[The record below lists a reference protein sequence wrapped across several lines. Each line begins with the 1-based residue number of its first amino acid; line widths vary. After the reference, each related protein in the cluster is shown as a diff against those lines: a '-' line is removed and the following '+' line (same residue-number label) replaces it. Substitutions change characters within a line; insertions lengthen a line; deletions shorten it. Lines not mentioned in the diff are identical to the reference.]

1 MVFCSIRGSQHQT
14 IMLRNIHQDSLLN
27 AFFLSILATAGL
39 FYVNLGGSFLSAF
52 VDGLSIERDAAGFI
66 VSANKYGAAFGG
78 LLAAIFIKKLIWR
91 KSAYTLL
98 FILISIDII
107 SSQIPNA
114 NLLILIR
121 FLHGTIG
128 GFLVGIGLSVIARTS
143 FPDRVFGMLMVVQ
156 YSFGSI
162 GIFTVPRLVDAFGY
176 SAVFFVLITFSIMT
190 LLILPL
196 IPDPKEKE
204 ETISSSGVL
213 SLHSKVLLGICL
225 MSLFLFQ
232 ASNMGVADFAFELG
246 KDIDLTNNE
255 ISNLLTIANI
265 ISISGGAFAYLIA
278 TRFGRTLP
286 LLFGFTIASLF
297 TYLLNFSENITI
309 YFVANSVTGITW
321 GFVIPYLLGL
331 AATFDKYGQMAALA
345 GFVSKIG
352 LASGPLIA
360 SFLIIDYGFSAI
372 INLATFG
379 LLLGCVFA
387 VYASQQSSKIN
398 NE

>member
-1 MVFCSIRGSQHQT
+1 
-14 IMLRNIHQDSLLN
+14 MLKNIHQDSILN
-27 AFFLSILATAGL
+27 AFFLSIFATAGL

-52 VDGLSIERDAAGFI
+52 VDGLNIQRAAAGFI

-78 LLAAIFIKKLIWR
+78 LLAAIFIKKLVWR
-91 KSAYTLL
+91 TSAY
-98 FILISIDII
+98 ILILLLISTDII
-107 SSQIPNA
+107 SSQISNA
-114 NLLILIR
+114 NLLIFIR
-121 FLHGTIG
+121 FLHGSIG

-143 FPDRVFGMLMVVQ
+143 FPDKVFGMLMVVQ

-190 LLILPL
+190 LLILPM
-196 IPDPKEKE
+196 IPDPAEKKVAVNK
-204 ETISSSGVL
+204 SGTL
-213 SLHSKVLLGICL
+213 SFRAKALLTVCL

-255 ISNLLTIANI
+255 ISNLLTIANV
-265 ISISGGAFAYLIA
+265 ISISGGVLAYLIS

-286 LLFGFTIASLF
+286 LLIGFSIASLF

-309 YFVANSVTGITW
+309 YFIANSVTGITW

-360 SFLIIDYGFSAI
+360 SFLIIDFGFSVI
-372 INLATFG
+372 INLAAFG
-379 LLLGCVFA
+379 LLLGCILA
-387 VYASQQSSKIN
+387 VYASKQSSIVN

>member
-1 MVFCSIRGSQHQT
+1 
-14 IMLRNIHQDSLLN
+14 MLRNIHQDSLLN

-204 ETISSSGVL
+204 ETISTSGVL

>member
-1 MVFCSIRGSQHQT
+1 
-14 IMLRNIHQDSLLN
+14 MLRNIHQDSLLN

-39 FYVNLGGSFLSAF
+39 FYVNLGGPFLSAF
-52 VDGLSIERDAAGFI
+52 VDGLSVERDAAGFI

-114 NLLILIR
+114 NLLIFIR
-121 FLHGTIG
+121 FLHGSIG

-196 IPDPKEKE
+196 IPDPKDKE
-204 ETISSSGVL
+204 ETISTTGVL
-213 SLHSKVLLGICL
+213 SLHSKALLGICL

-379 LLLGCVFA
+379 LLLGCAFA
-387 VYASQQSSKIN
+387 VYASEQSSKIN

>member
-1 MVFCSIRGSQHQT
+1 
-14 IMLRNIHQDSLLN
+14 MLKNIHQDSILN

-52 VDGLSIERDAAGFI
+52 VDGLNIQRDAAGFI

-78 LLAAIFIKKLIWR
+78 LLAAIFIKKLVWR
-91 KSAYTLL
+91 KSAYILLL
-98 FILISIDII
+98 FLISIDII
-107 SSQIPNA
+107 SSQISNA

-121 FLHGTIG
+121 FLHGSIG

-143 FPDRVFGMLMVVQ
+143 FPDKVFGMLMVVQ

-176 SAVFFVLITFSIMT
+176 SAVFFVLITFSVMT
-190 LLILPL
+190 LLILPI
-196 IPDPKEKE
+196 IPDPEGKKVA
-204 ETISSSGVL
+204 INKSGTL
-213 SLHSKVLLGICL
+213 PFRAKVLLTICL

-246 KDIDLTNNE
+246 KDINLTNNE
-255 ISNLLTIANI
+255 ISNLLTIANV
-265 ISISGGAFAYLIA
+265 ISISGGVLAYLIA

-286 LLFGFTIASLF
+286 LLIGFSIASLF

-309 YFVANSVTGITW
+309 YFIANSVTGITW

-360 SFLIIDYGFSAI
+360 SFLIIDFGFSVI

-379 LLLGCVFA
+379 LLLGCILA
-387 VYASQQSSKIN
+387 VYASKQSSIVN

>member
-1 MVFCSIRGSQHQT
+1 
-14 IMLRNIHQDSLLN
+14 MLKNIHQDSILN
-27 AFFLSILATAGL
+27 AFFLSVFATAGL

-52 VDGLSIERDAAGFI
+52 VDGLNIQRDAAGFI

-78 LLAAIFIKKLIWR
+78 LLAAIFIKKLVWR
-91 KSAYTLL
+91 KSAYILL
-98 FILISIDII
+98 LLLISIDII
-107 SSQIPNA
+107 SSQISNA
-114 NLLILIR
+114 NLLIFIR
-121 FLHGTIG
+121 FLHGSIG

-143 FPDRVFGMLMVVQ
+143 FPDKVFGMLMVVQ
-156 YSFGSI
+156 YSFGSV

-176 SAVFFVLITFSIMT
+176 SSVFFVLITFSIMT
-190 LLILPL
+190 LLILPI
-196 IPDPKEKE
+196 IPDPAEKKVAVNK
-204 ETISSSGVL
+204 SGTL
-213 SLHSKVLLGICL
+213 SFRAKVLLTICL

-246 KDIDLTNNE
+246 KDIDLTNKE
-255 ISNLLTIANI
+255 ISNLLTIANV
-265 ISISGGAFAYLIA
+265 ISISGGVLAYLIA

-286 LLFGFTIASLF
+286 LLIGFSIASLF

-309 YFVANSVTGITW
+309 YFIANSITGITW

-360 SFLIIDYGFSAI
+360 SFLIIDFGFSVI
-372 INLATFG
+372 INLAAFG
-379 LLLGCVFA
+379 LLLGCILA
-387 VYASQQSSKIN
+387 VYASKQSSIAD

>member
-1 MVFCSIRGSQHQT
+1 
-14 IMLRNIHQDSLLN
+14 MLKNIHQDSILN
-27 AFFLSILATAGL
+27 AFFLSVFATAGL

-52 VDGLSIERDAAGFI
+52 VDGLNIQRDAAGFI

-78 LLAAIFIKKLIWR
+78 LLAAIFIKKLVWR
-91 KSAYTLL
+91 KSAYILL
-98 FILISIDII
+98 LLLISIDII
-107 SSQIPNA
+107 SSQISNA
-114 NLLILIR
+114 NLLIFIR
-121 FLHGTIG
+121 FLHGSIG

-143 FPDRVFGMLMVVQ
+143 FPDKVFGMLMVVQ
-156 YSFGSI
+156 YSFGSV

-176 SAVFFVLITFSIMT
+176 SSVFFVLITFSIMT
-190 LLILPL
+190 LLILPI
-196 IPDPKEKE
+196 IPDPAEKKVAVNK
-204 ETISSSGVL
+204 SGTL
-213 SLHSKVLLGICL
+213 SFRAKVLLTICL

-246 KDIDLTNNE
+246 KDIDLTNKE
-255 ISNLLTIANI
+255 ISNLLTIANV
-265 ISISGGAFAYLIA
+265 ISISGGVLAYLIA

-286 LLFGFTIASLF
+286 LLIGFSIASLF

-309 YFVANSVTGITW
+309 YFIANSVTGITW

-360 SFLIIDYGFSAI
+360 SFLIIDFGFSVI
-372 INLATFG
+372 INLAAFG
-379 LLLGCVFA
+379 LLLGCILA
-387 VYASQQSSKIN
+387 VYVSKQSSIVN

>member
-1 MVFCSIRGSQHQT
+1 
-14 IMLRNIHQDSLLN
+14 MLRNIHQDSLLN

-162 GIFTVPRLVDAFGY
+162 GIFTLPRLVDAFGY

-204 ETISSSGVL
+204 TVSSSGVL
-213 SLHSKVLLGICL
+213 SLHSKILLGICL

-309 YFVANSVTGITW
+309 YFIANSVTGITW

-387 VYASQQSSKIN
+387 VYSSQQSSKIN

>member
-204 ETISSSGVL
+204 ETVSSSGVL
-213 SLHSKVLLGICL
+213 SLHSKALLGICL

-246 KDIDLTNNE
+246 KDINLTNNE

-379 LLLGCVFA
+379 LLLGCLFA

>member
-1 MVFCSIRGSQHQT
+1 
-14 IMLRNIHQDSLLN
+14 MLKNIHQDSILN
-27 AFFLSILATAGL
+27 AFFLSIFATAGL

-52 VDGLSIERDAAGFI
+52 VDGLNIQRDAAGFI

-78 LLAAIFIKKLIWR
+78 LLAAIFIKKLVWR
-91 KSAYTLL
+91 KSAYILL
-98 FILISIDII
+98 LLLISIDII
-107 SSQIPNA
+107 SSQISNA
-114 NLLILIR
+114 NLLIFIR
-121 FLHGTIG
+121 FLHGSIG

-143 FPDRVFGMLMVVQ
+143 FPDKVFGMLMVVQ
-156 YSFGSI
+156 YSFGSV

-190 LLILPL
+190 LLILPI
-196 IPDPKEKE
+196 IPDPAEKKVAANK
-204 ETISSSGVL
+204 SGTL
-213 SLHSKVLLGICL
+213 SFRAKVLLTICL

-246 KDIDLTNNE
+246 KDIDLTNKE
-255 ISNLLTIANI
+255 ISNLLTIANV
-265 ISISGGAFAYLIA
+265 ISISGGVLAYLIA

-286 LLFGFTIASLF
+286 LLIGFSIASLF

-309 YFVANSVTGITW
+309 YFIANSVTGITW

-360 SFLIIDYGFSAI
+360 SFLIIDFGFSVI
-372 INLATFG
+372 INLAAFG
-379 LLLGCVFA
+379 LLLGCILA
-387 VYASQQSSKIN
+387 VYASKQSSIAD

>member
-1 MVFCSIRGSQHQT
+1 
-14 IMLRNIHQDSLLN
+14 MLKNIHQDSILN
-27 AFFLSILATAGL
+27 AFFLSVFATAGL

-52 VDGLSIERDAAGFI
+52 VDGLNIQRDAAGFI

-78 LLAAIFIKKLIWR
+78 LLAAIFIKKLVWI
-91 KSAYTLL
+91 KSAYILL
-98 FILISIDII
+98 LLLISIDII
-107 SSQIPNA
+107 SSQISNA
-114 NLLILIR
+114 NLLIFIR
-121 FLHGTIG
+121 FLHGSIG

-143 FPDRVFGMLMVVQ
+143 FPDKVFGMLMVVQ
-156 YSFGSI
+156 YSFGSV

-176 SAVFFVLITFSIMT
+176 SSVFFVLITFSIMT
-190 LLILPL
+190 LLILPI
-196 IPDPKEKE
+196 IPDPAEKKVAVNK
-204 ETISSSGVL
+204 SGTL
-213 SLHSKVLLGICL
+213 SFRAKVLLTICL

-246 KDIDLTNNE
+246 KDIDLTNKE
-255 ISNLLTIANI
+255 ISNLLTIANV
-265 ISISGGAFAYLIA
+265 ISISGGVLAYLIA

-286 LLFGFTIASLF
+286 LLIGFSIASLF

-309 YFVANSVTGITW
+309 YFIANSVTGITW

-360 SFLIIDYGFSAI
+360 SFLIIDFGFSVI
-372 INLATFG
+372 INLAAFG
-379 LLLGCVFA
+379 LLLGCILA
-387 VYASQQSSKIN
+387 VYASKQSSIAD

>member
-1 MVFCSIRGSQHQT
+1 
-14 IMLRNIHQDSLLN
+14 MLKNIHQDSILN

-52 VDGLSIERDAAGFI
+52 VDGLNIQRDAAGFI

-78 LLAAIFIKKLIWR
+78 LLAAIFIKKLVWR
-91 KSAYTLL
+91 KSAYILL
-98 FILISIDII
+98 LLLISIDII
-107 SSQIPNA
+107 SSQISNA
-114 NLLILIR
+114 NLLIFIR
-121 FLHGTIG
+121 FLHGSIG

-143 FPDRVFGMLMVVQ
+143 FPDKVFGMLMVVQ
-156 YSFGSI
+156 YSFGSV

-176 SAVFFVLITFSIMT
+176 SSVFFVLITFSIMT
-190 LLILPL
+190 LLILPI
-196 IPDPKEKE
+196 IPDPAEKKVAVNK
-204 ETISSSGVL
+204 SGTL
-213 SLHSKVLLGICL
+213 SFRAKVLLTICL

-246 KDIDLTNNE
+246 KDIDLTNKE
-255 ISNLLTIANI
+255 ISNLLTIANV
-265 ISISGGAFAYLIA
+265 ISISGGVLAYLIA

-286 LLFGFTIASLF
+286 LLIGFSIASLF

-309 YFVANSVTGITW
+309 YFIANSITGITW

-360 SFLIIDYGFSAI
+360 SFLIIDFGFSVI
-372 INLATFG
+372 INLAAFG
-379 LLLGCVFA
+379 LLLGCILA
-387 VYASQQSSKIN
+387 VYASKQSSIAD

>member
-1 MVFCSIRGSQHQT
+1 
-14 IMLRNIHQDSLLN
+14 MLKNIHQDSILN

-52 VDGLSIERDAAGFI
+52 VDGLNIQRDAAGFI

-78 LLAAIFIKKLIWR
+78 LLAAIFIKKLVWR
-91 KSAYTLL
+91 KSAYILLL
-98 FILISIDII
+98 FLISIDII
-107 SSQIPNA
+107 SSQISNA

-121 FLHGTIG
+121 FLHGSIG

-143 FPDRVFGMLMVVQ
+143 FPDKVFGMLMVVQ

-176 SAVFFVLITFSIMT
+176 SAVFFVLIIFSIMT
-190 LLILPL
+190 LLILPI
-196 IPDPKEKE
+196 IPDPEGKKV
-204 ETISSSGVL
+204 SLNKSGTL
-213 SLHSKVLLGICL
+213 PFRAKVLLTVCL

-246 KDIDLTNNE
+246 KDINLTNNE
-255 ISNLLTIANI
+255 ISNLLTIANV
-265 ISISGGAFAYLIA
+265 ISISGGVLAYLIA

-286 LLFGFTIASLF
+286 LLIGFSIASLF

-309 YFVANSVTGITW
+309 YFIANSVTGITW

-360 SFLIIDYGFSAI
+360 SFLIIDFGFSVI

-379 LLLGCVFA
+379 LLLGCILA
-387 VYASQQSSKIN
+387 VYASKQSSIVN

>member
-1 MVFCSIRGSQHQT
+1 
-14 IMLRNIHQDSLLN
+14 MLKNIHQDSILN

-52 VDGLSIERDAAGFI
+52 VDGLNIQRDAAGFI

-78 LLAAIFIKKLIWR
+78 LLAAIFIKKLVWR
-91 KSAYTLL
+91 KSAYILL
-98 FILISIDII
+98 LLLISIDII
-107 SSQIPNA
+107 SSQISNA
-114 NLLILIR
+114 NLLIFIR
-121 FLHGTIG
+121 FLHGSIG

-143 FPDRVFGMLMVVQ
+143 FPDKVFGMLMVVQ
-156 YSFGSI
+156 YSFGSV

-176 SAVFFVLITFSIMT
+176 SSVFFVLITFSIMT
-190 LLILPL
+190 LLILPI
-196 IPDPKEKE
+196 IPDPAEKKVAVNK
-204 ETISSSGVL
+204 SGTL
-213 SLHSKVLLGICL
+213 SFRAKVLLTICL

-246 KDIDLTNNE
+246 KDIDLTNKE
-255 ISNLLTIANI
+255 ISNLLTIANV
-265 ISISGGAFAYLIA
+265 ISISGGVLAYLIA

-286 LLFGFTIASLF
+286 LLIGFSIASLF

-309 YFVANSVTGITW
+309 YFIANSVTGITW

-360 SFLIIDYGFSAI
+360 SFLIIDFGFSVI
-372 INLATFG
+372 INLAAFG
-379 LLLGCVFA
+379 LLLGCILA
-387 VYASQQSSKIN
+387 VYASKQSSIAD

>member
-1 MVFCSIRGSQHQT
+1 
-14 IMLRNIHQDSLLN
+14 MLRNIHQDSLLN

-162 GIFTVPRLVDAFGY
+162 GIFTLPRLVDAFGY

-204 ETISSSGVL
+204 TVSSSGVL
-213 SLHSKVLLGICL
+213 SLHSKILLGICL

-309 YFVANSVTGITW
+309 YFIANSVTGITW

>member
-1 MVFCSIRGSQHQT
+1 
-14 IMLRNIHQDSLLN
+14 MLKNIHQDSLLN
-27 AFFLSILATAGL
+27 AFFLSIFATAGL

-52 VDGLSIERDAAGFI
+52 VDGLNIQRDAAGFI

-78 LLAAIFIKKLIWR
+78 LLAAIFIKKLVWR
-91 KSAYTLL
+91 KSAY
-98 FILISIDII
+98 ILILLLISTDII
-107 SSQIPNA
+107 SSQISNA
-114 NLLILIR
+114 NLLIFIR
-121 FLHGTIG
+121 FLHGSIG

-143 FPDRVFGMLMVVQ
+143 FPDKVFGMLMVVQ

-190 LLILPL
+190 LLILPM
-196 IPDPKEKE
+196 IPDPAEKKVAVNK
-204 ETISSSGVL
+204 SGKL
-213 SLHSKVLLGICL
+213 SFRAKALLTVCL

-255 ISNLLTIANI
+255 ISNLLTIANV
-265 ISISGGAFAYLIA
+265 ISISGGVLAYLIA

-286 LLFGFTIASLF
+286 LLIGFSIASLF

-309 YFVANSVTGITW
+309 YFIANSVTGITW

-360 SFLIIDYGFSAI
+360 SFLIIDFGFSVI
-372 INLATFG
+372 INLAAFG
-379 LLLGCVFA
+379 LLLGCILA
-387 VYASQQSSKIN
+387 VYASKQSSIVN

>member
-1 MVFCSIRGSQHQT
+1 
-14 IMLRNIHQDSLLN
+14 MLKNIHQDSILN
-27 AFFLSILATAGL
+27 AFFLSIFATAGL

-52 VDGLSIERDAAGFI
+52 VDGLNIQRDAAGFI

-78 LLAAIFIKKLIWR
+78 LLAAIFIKKLVWR
-91 KSAYTLL
+91 KSAY
-98 FILISIDII
+98 ILILLLISTDII
-107 SSQIPNA
+107 SSQISNA
-114 NLLILIR
+114 NLLIFIR
-121 FLHGTIG
+121 FLHGSIG

-143 FPDRVFGMLMVVQ
+143 FPDKVFGMLMVVQ

-176 SAVFFVLITFSIMT
+176 SAVFFVLITFSIMP
-190 LLILPL
+190 LLILPM
-196 IPDPKEKE
+196 IPDPAEKKVAVNK
-204 ETISSSGVL
+204 SGKL
-213 SLHSKVLLGICL
+213 SFRAKALLTVCL

-255 ISNLLTIANI
+255 ISNLLTIANV
-265 ISISGGAFAYLIA
+265 ISISGGVLAYLIA
-278 TRFGRTLP
+278 TRFCRTLP
-286 LLFGFTIASLF
+286 LLIGFSIASLF

-309 YFVANSVTGITW
+309 YFIANSVTGITW

-360 SFLIIDYGFSAI
+360 SFLIIDFGFSVI
-372 INLATFG
+372 INLAAFG
-379 LLLGCVFA
+379 LLLGCILA
-387 VYASQQSSKIN
+387 VYASKQSSIVN

>member
-1 MVFCSIRGSQHQT
+1 
-14 IMLRNIHQDSLLN
+14 MLKNIHQDSILN
-27 AFFLSILATAGL
+27 AFFLSIFATAGL

-52 VDGLSIERDAAGFI
+52 VDGLNIQRDAAGFI

-78 LLAAIFIKKLIWR
+78 LLAAIFIKKLVWR
-91 KSAYTLL
+91 KSAY
-98 FILISIDII
+98 ILILLLISTDII
-107 SSQIPNA
+107 SSQISNA
-114 NLLILIR
+114 NLLIFIR
-121 FLHGTIG
+121 FLHGSIG

-143 FPDRVFGMLMVVQ
+143 FPDKVFGMLMVVQ

-190 LLILPL
+190 LLILPM
-196 IPDPKEKE
+196 IPDPAEKKVAVNK
-204 ETISSSGVL
+204 SGKL
-213 SLHSKVLLGICL
+213 SFRAKALLTVCL

-255 ISNLLTIANI
+255 ISNLLTIANV
-265 ISISGGAFAYLIA
+265 ISISGGVLAYLIA

-286 LLFGFTIASLF
+286 LLIGFSIASLF

-309 YFVANSVTGITW
+309 YFIANSVTGITW

-360 SFLIIDYGFSAI
+360 SFLIIDFGFSVI
-372 INLATFG
+372 INLAAFG
-379 LLLGCVFA
+379 LLLGCILA
-387 VYASQQSSKIN
+387 VYASKQSSIVY

>member
-1 MVFCSIRGSQHQT
+1 
-14 IMLRNIHQDSLLN
+14 MLRNIHQDSLLN

-297 TYLLNFSENITI
+297 TYLLNFSENIII

-379 LLLGCVFA
+379 LLLGCAFA
-387 VYASQQSSKIN
+387 VYASEQSSKIN

>member
-1 MVFCSIRGSQHQT
+1 
-14 IMLRNIHQDSLLN
+14 MLRNIHQDSVLN

-114 NLLILIR
+114 NLLIFIR
-121 FLHGTIG
+121 FLHGSIG

-204 ETISSSGVL
+204 ETISTSGVL
-213 SLHSKVLLGICL
+213 SLHSKALLGICL

-379 LLLGCVFA
+379 LLLGCAFA
-387 VYASQQSSKIN
+387 VYASEQSSKIN

>member
-1 MVFCSIRGSQHQT
+1 
-14 IMLRNIHQDSLLN
+14 MLKNIHQDSILN
-27 AFFLSILATAGL
+27 AFFLSIFATAGL

-52 VDGLSIERDAAGFI
+52 VDGLNIQRDAAGFI

-78 LLAAIFIKKLIWR
+78 LLAAIFIKKLVWR
-91 KSAYTLL
+91 KSAYILL
-98 FILISIDII
+98 LLLISIDII
-107 SSQIPNA
+107 SSQISNA
-114 NLLILIR
+114 NLLIFIR
-121 FLHGTIG
+121 FLHGSIG

-143 FPDRVFGMLMVVQ
+143 FPDKVFGMLMVVQ
-156 YSFGSI
+156 YSFGSV

-190 LLILPL
+190 LLILPI
-196 IPDPKEKE
+196 IPDPAEKKVAVNK
-204 ETISSSGVL
+204 SGIL
-213 SLHSKVLLGICL
+213 SFRAKVLLTVCL

-246 KDIDLTNNE
+246 KDIDLTNKE
-255 ISNLLTIANI
+255 ISNLLTIANV
-265 ISISGGAFAYLIA
+265 ISISGGVLAYLIA

-286 LLFGFTIASLF
+286 LLIGFSIASLF

-309 YFVANSVTGITW
+309 YFIANSVTGITW

-360 SFLIIDYGFSAI
+360 SFLIIDFGFNVI
-372 INLATFG
+372 INLAAFG
-379 LLLGCVFA
+379 LLLGCILA
-387 VYASQQSSKIN
+387 VYASKQSSIVN

>member
-1 MVFCSIRGSQHQT
+1 
-14 IMLRNIHQDSLLN
+14 MLKDIHQDSLLN

-107 SSQIPNA
+107 SSQIANA

-121 FLHGTIG
+121 FIHGSIG

-176 SAVFFVLITFSIMT
+176 SAVFLVLITFSIMT

-204 ETISSSGVL
+204 ETVGSSEVL
-213 SLHSKVLLGICL
+213 SVRSKALLAICL

-246 KDIDLTNNE
+246 KDIDLSNNE

-286 LLFGFTIASLF
+286 LLLGFTIASLF

-309 YFVANSVTGITW
+309 YFVANTVTGITW

-331 AATFDKYGQMAALA
+331 AATFDRYGQMAALA

-352 LASGPLIA
+352 LASGPLIG
-360 SFLIIDYGFSAI
+360 SLLIIDYGFSAI
-372 INLATFG
+372 INLAAFG
-379 LLLGCVFA
+379 LLLGCLLA

>member
-1 MVFCSIRGSQHQT
+1 
-14 IMLRNIHQDSLLN
+14 MLRNIHQDSLLN

-114 NLLILIR
+114 NLLIFIR
-121 FLHGTIG
+121 FLHGSIG

-204 ETISSSGVL
+204 ETVSSSGVL
-213 SLHSKVLLGICL
+213 SLHSKALLGICL

-379 LLLGCVFA
+379 LLLGCLFA

>member
-1 MVFCSIRGSQHQT
+1 
-14 IMLRNIHQDSLLN
+14 MLKNIHQDSILN
-27 AFFLSILATAGL
+27 AFFLSIFATAGL

-52 VDGLSIERDAAGFI
+52 VDGLNIQRDAAGFI

-78 LLAAIFIKKLIWR
+78 LLAAIFIKKLVWR
-91 KSAYTLL
+91 KSAYILL
-98 FILISIDII
+98 LLLISIDII
-107 SSQIPNA
+107 SSQISNA
-114 NLLILIR
+114 NLLIFIR
-121 FLHGTIG
+121 FLHGSIG
-128 GFLVGIGLSVIARTS
+128 GFLGGIGLSVIASTS
-143 FPDRVFGMLMVVQ
+143 FPDKVFGMLMVVQ

-204 ETISSSGVL
+204 ETVGSSEVL
-213 SLHSKVLLGICL
+213 SVRSKALLAICL

-286 LLFGFTIASLF
+286 LLLGFTIASLF
-297 TYLLNFSENITI
+297 TYLLNFSENIAI
-309 YFVANSVTGITW
+309 YFIANSVTGITW

-360 SFLIIDYGFSAI
+360 SFLIIDFGFSVI
-372 INLATFG
+372 INLAAFG
-379 LLLGCVFA
+379 LLLGCILA
-387 VYASQQSSKIN
+387 VYASKQSSIVN

>member
-1 MVFCSIRGSQHQT
+1 
-14 IMLRNIHQDSLLN
+14 MLKNIHQDSILN

-52 VDGLSIERDAAGFI
+52 VDGLNIQRDVAGFI

-78 LLAAIFIKKLIWR
+78 LLAAIFIKKLVWR
-91 KSAYTLL
+91 KSAYILL
-98 FILISIDII
+98 LLLISIDII
-107 SSQIPNA
+107 SSQISNA

-121 FLHGTIG
+121 FLHGSIG

-190 LLILPL
+190 LLILPI

-204 ETISSSGVL
+204 NVMNGAGVL
-213 SLHSKVLLGICL
+213 SFHSKFLLAICL
-225 MSLFLFQ
+225 VSLFLFQ

-278 TRFGRTLP
+278 TRYGRTLP
-286 LLFGFTIASLF
+286 LLIGFSIASLF
-297 TYLLNFSENITI
+297 TYLLNFSDNITI
-309 YFVANSVTGITW
+309 YFIANSVTGITW

-372 INLATFG
+372 INLATIG
-379 LLLGCVFA
+379 LILGCILS
-387 VYASQQSSKIN
+387 VYASTNSSIAN

>member
-1 MVFCSIRGSQHQT
+1 
-14 IMLRNIHQDSLLN
+14 MLKNIHQDSILN

-52 VDGLSIERDAAGFI
+52 VDGLNIQRDAAGFI

-78 LLAAIFIKKLIWR
+78 LLAAIFIKKLVWR
-91 KSAYTLL
+91 KSAYVLL
-98 FILISIDII
+98 LLLISIDII
-107 SSQIPNA
+107 SSQISNA

-121 FLHGTIG
+121 FLHGSIG

-143 FPDRVFGMLMVVQ
+143 FPDKVFGMLMVVQ

-176 SAVFFVLITFSIMT
+176 SAVFFVLIIFSIMT
-190 LLILPL
+190 LLILPI
-196 IPDPKEKE
+196 IPNPEGKKVAVNK
-204 ETISSSGVL
+204 SGTL
-213 SLHSKVLLGICL
+213 PFRAKVLLTVCL

-246 KDIDLTNNE
+246 KDINLTNNE
-255 ISNLLTIANI
+255 ISNLLTIANV
-265 ISISGGAFAYLIA
+265 ISISGGVLAYLIA

-286 LLFGFTIASLF
+286 LLIGFSIASLF

-309 YFVANSVTGITW
+309 YFIANSVTGITW

-360 SFLIIDYGFSAI
+360 SFLIIDFGFSVI

-379 LLLGCVFA
+379 LLLGCILA
-387 VYASQQSSKIN
+387 VYASKQSSIVN

>member
-1 MVFCSIRGSQHQT
+1 
-14 IMLRNIHQDSLLN
+14 MLKNIHQDSILN
-27 AFFLSILATAGL
+27 AFFLSIFATAGL

-52 VDGLSIERDAAGFI
+52 VDGLNIQRDAAGFI

-78 LLAAIFIKKLIWR
+78 LLAAIFIKKLVWR
-91 KSAYTLL
+91 KSAYILL
-98 FILISIDII
+98 LLLISIDII
-107 SSQIPNA
+107 SSQISNA
-114 NLLILIR
+114 NLLIFIR
-121 FLHGTIG
+121 FLHGSIG

-143 FPDRVFGMLMVVQ
+143 FPDKVFGMLMVVQ
-156 YSFGSI
+156 YSFGSV

-176 SAVFFVLITFSIMT
+176 SSVFFVLITFSIMT
-190 LLILPL
+190 LLILPI
-196 IPDPKEKE
+196 IPDPAEKKVAVNK
-204 ETISSSGVL
+204 SGTL
-213 SLHSKVLLGICL
+213 SFRAKVLLTICL

-246 KDIDLTNNE
+246 KDIDLTNKE
-255 ISNLLTIANI
+255 ISNLLTIANV
-265 ISISGGAFAYLIA
+265 ISISGGVLAYLIA

-286 LLFGFTIASLF
+286 LLIGFSIASLF

-309 YFVANSVTGITW
+309 YFIANSVTGITW

-360 SFLIIDYGFSAI
+360 SFLIIDFGFSVI
-372 INLATFG
+372 INLAAFG
-379 LLLGCVFA
+379 LLLGCILA
-387 VYASQQSSKIN
+387 VYASKQSSIAD